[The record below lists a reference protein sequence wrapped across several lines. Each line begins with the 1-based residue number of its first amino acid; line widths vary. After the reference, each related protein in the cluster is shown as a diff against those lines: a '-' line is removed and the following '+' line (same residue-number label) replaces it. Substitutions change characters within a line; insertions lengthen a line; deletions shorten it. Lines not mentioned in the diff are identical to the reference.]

1 VTHDLTFLTYSSQW
15 ASWFGS
21 LSSQCVRKKPLSN
34 EPATNA
40 APIYKLRPDF
50 AKIQRRLSETRTPE
64 RLVAHYALERKLS
77 DRLRRASR
85 EARRTVYTEVYSEL
99 VASLPDH
106 PYHCASR
113 ASAVERLDAQLK
125 RIGSYLLPGSAFL
138 EIGCGDAALAFAA
151 APRTSIAYAVDVT
164 DALIDFANAPV
175 NFRFLQTNGV
185 EIPLATA
192 SIDLAYSNQLMEHLH
207 TADAADQLEEVH
219 RILKPGGCYICIT
232 PSRLTGPHDI
242 SCYFDY
248 EATCFHLREYDYGA
262 LRDLFQDAGFTEFRC
277 YVSARGKQIR
287 IPYPLMRTFELIF
300 LALPRQLRVSLTRT
314 RAVSY
319 AMGLNVVGVK

>member
-1 VTHDLTFLTYSSQW
+1 
-15 ASWFGS
+15 
-21 LSSQCVRKKPLSN
+21 LSN
-34 EPATNA
+34 EPATSA
-40 APIYKLRPDF
+40 GTLYDLRPDF
-50 AKIQRRLSETRTPE
+50 AKVQRHLHEMRSPE
-64 RLVAHYALERKLS
+64 RLVAHYALERRLS

-106 PYHCASR
+106 PYHSPARS
-113 ASAVERLDAQLK
+113 SAVERLDGQLR
-125 RIGSYLLPGSAFL
+125 RIDSYLQPDTPFL
-138 EIGCGDAALAFAA
+138 EIGCGDAALAFAVA
-151 APRTSIAYAVDVT
+151 RRTSIAYAVDVT

-185 EIPLATA
+185 EIPLASA

-207 TADAADQLEEVH
+207 PADAVDQLKEVH
-219 RILKPGGCYICIT
+219 RVLKPGGCYICIT

-248 EATCFHLREYDYGA
+248 EATCFHLREYDYSA

-277 YVSARGKQIR
+277 YVSARGRLIR
-287 IPYPLMRTFELIF
+287 IPYPVMRTFELIF
-300 LALPRQLRVSLTRT
+300 LALPLQVRAALTRART
-314 RAVSY
+314 VSY
-319 AMGLNVVGVK
+319 AMGLNVLGVK